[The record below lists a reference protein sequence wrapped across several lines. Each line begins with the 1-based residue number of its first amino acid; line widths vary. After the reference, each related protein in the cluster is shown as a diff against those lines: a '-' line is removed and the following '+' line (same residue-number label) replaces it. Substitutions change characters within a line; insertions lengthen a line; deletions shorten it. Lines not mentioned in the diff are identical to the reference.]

1 MLDEQGLGA
10 YIDDHYRAP
19 GDRLFRMERLPLYD
33 VPSQNADREAFLDG
47 VPPDWSRKQAWLDEL
62 AENRRRGM
70 ISRRVRILH
79 STLSD
84 DELMSCHYGL
94 PYIGRDQDIRVLR
107 YGEHQWPDVL
117 DHDYWIIEPADSR
130 THVLRMIYSD
140 GVDGGAFVGA
150 EPVTGRAQAQY
161 LLERDLTWQV
171 AEPFDGWWSRHGEL
185 HRRLAA

>member
-33 VPSQNADREAFLDG
+33 VPSQNADREAFLRG
-47 VPPDWSRKQAWLDEL
+47 VEPDWTRKQAWLDEL

-70 ISRRVRILH
+70 ISRRVRIL
-79 STLSD
+79 SDPLSD
-84 DELMSCHYGL
+84 DEAMSCHYGL
-94 PYIGRDQDIRVLR
+94 PYIGRDQDIRVLHR
-107 YGEHQWPDVL
+107 GEHQWPEVL
-117 DHDYWIIEPADSR
+117 DHDYWIIEPAAGG
-130 THVLRMIYSD
+130 THVLRMVYS
-140 GVDGGAFVGA
+140 DGGAFLGA
-150 EPVTGRAQAQY
+150 EPIVGDDAQRPY

-171 AEPFDGWWSRHGEL
+171 AEPFDTWWARHGEL